1 MDQRQALTVTA
12 LNEYIKGK
20 LEGDPFLSRVVVKG
34 EISNFVNH
42 YKTGHFYLSLKDEGG
57 VIRAVMFRMNASR
70 LRFVPEN
77 GMKVI
82 CEGRVS
88 SYVKDGSVQLYIS
101 DMEPDGIGALY
112 IAFEQLKKKLEAEGL
127 FDPAYKKPL
136 PKYPRRVGIITAATG
151 AAIRDMI
158 NVSGRRFPMAE
169 LVLYP
174 ALVQGDGAPAQLIR
188 GLEVFNTQCPVD
200 VIILGRGGG
209 SLEDLW
215 AFNDEALARAI
226 FASQIPVISAVGHET
241 DFSISDFVADLRAPT
256 PSAAAELAMP
266 ETGEVK
272 RKLHN
277 VIDRMSLVTENRI
290 KTLRRSLDT
299 LASCPQMQ
307 SQMRLIDDRRMAI
320 LNLDREMEN
329 QILRLMERKKSAL
342 LQGAARL
349 DALSPL
355 AVMSRGYSAL
365 FNEKGEAVNQ
375 YNQLAKGDRVK
386 IRLSDG
392 RAEAEILEVEEWKK

>member
-1 MDQRQALTVTA
+1 
-12 LNEYIKGK
+12 
-20 LEGDPFLSRVVVKG
+20 
-34 EISNFVNH
+34 
-42 YKTGHFYLSLKDEGG
+42 
-57 VIRAVMFRMNASR
+57 
-70 LRFVPEN
+70 
-77 GMKVI
+77 
-82 CEGRVS
+82 
-88 SYVKDGSVQLYIS
+88 
-101 DMEPDGIGALY
+101 
-112 IAFEQLKKKLEAEGL
+112 
-127 FDPAYKKPL
+127 
-136 PKYPRRVGIITAATG
+136 
-151 AAIRDMI
+151 
-158 NVSGRRFPMAE
+158 
-169 LVLYP
+169 
-174 ALVQGDGAPAQLIR
+174 
-188 GLEVFNTQCPVD
+188 
-200 VIILGRGGG
+200 
-209 SLEDLW
+209 
-215 AFNDEALARAI
+215 
-226 FASQIPVISAVGHET
+226 
-241 DFSISDFVADLRAPT
+241 
-256 PSAAAELAMP
+256 MP